1 MSPTSYHTAPP
12 RTKEQ
17 ELYAQILVA
26 SRDINAYEYLH
37 LNLLLYNVFMQ
48 KIVLAVLM
56 DDIASINQK
65 KDSTFAMLLEA
76 QCRRWEVYTFDSSDM
91 FYKEGKVLANACKTY
106 VSDSDSDWYRVEKQQ
121 TLPLAD
127 VDVIFMRKDPPFNMD
142 YIYATYLLE
151 QAENIGVMVINKP
164 SSLRDANEKLFAL
177 NFSDCIPK
185 SLVSCNKNKLNGFI
199 NNHKDVV
206 VKPLDGMGGL
216 DIHKLKAGDS
226 NIDKV
231 LSSLTNQGKRYIMAQ
246 KFLPAIK
253 HGDKRILLINGKP
266 IEYALA
272 RIPAKGDFKGNLA
285 AGATGVG
292 QPLSARDRYLCK
304 KIAPTLIYKELL
316 FVGLDVIGDY
326 ITEINVTSPTGI
338 RQLDKQF
345 GINISAQLLD
355 AIEEK
360 LALR

>member
-1 MSPTSYHTAPP
+1 MD
-12 RTKEQ
+12 
-17 ELYAQILVA
+17 ELYAQMLVA
-26 SRDINAYEYLH
+26 SRDINTHEYSH
-37 LNLLLYNVFMQ
+37 FNLLLYNVFMK

-56 DDIASINQK
+56 DDIATINQK

-76 QCRRWEVYTFDSSDM
+76 QCRGWEVYTFDSIDM
-91 FYKEGKVLANACKTY
+91 FYQEGKVLANARKTF
-106 VSDSDSDWYRVEKQQ
+106 VSDSEIDWYRIESEQI
-121 TLPLAD
+121 LPLAD
-127 VDVIFMRKDPPFNMD
+127 VEVVFMRKDPPFDMD

-151 QAENIGVMVINKP
+151 QAENSGVMVINKP

-177 NFSDCIPK
+177 NFPDCIP
-185 SLVSCNKNKLNGFI
+185 SSIVSCNKSELTGFI
-199 NNHKDVV
+199 NEYKDVV

-216 DIHKLKAGDS
+216 NIHKLKTGDS

-231 LSSLTNQGKRYIMAQ
+231 LSNLTNQGKRYIMAQ

-266 IEYALA
+266 VEYVLA

-285 AGATGVG
+285 AGATGIG
-292 QPLSARDRYLCK
+292 QALSDRDRYLCE
-304 KIAPTLIYKELL
+304 KIAPTLIDKELL

-355 AIEEK
+355 TVEEK